1 MKGHLSSS
9 KFIPRADHVG
19 SLLRPQTVASARK
32 AYFESQT
39 ISAEQLKEAEDAA
52 ILDLIAMQQEVGLK
66 VATDGE
72 ARRSFWHY
80 DYMGALD
87 GLDLE
92 ERDEGVQFAGIKL
105 RPIHPVISG
114 KLDFPANHPMLSHYR
129 YLADNCAII
138 PKISI
143 PGPSCCHF
151 RIASTD
157 IHYAPYQDVEV
168 MMDDLI

>member
-1 MKGHLSSS
+1 MSSS

-114 KLDFPANHPMLSHYR
+114 KL
-129 YLADNCAII
+129 
-138 PKISI
+138 
-143 PGPSCCHF
+143 
-151 RIASTD
+151 
-157 IHYAPYQDVEV
+157 
-168 MMDDLI
+168 